1 MLLETRLLL
10 LGYLIVILWFVVMF
24 TLL

>member
-10 LGYLIVILWFVVMF
+10 LGYLLIAIWFLIMF